1 MIYTER
7 MSRSAIHVDPNGQAS
22 VMKRIPFMTGTFN
35 EAWLQEVL
43 ADNPF
48 IIPSFEVGSEY
59 APLVCIGREVPVG
72 SGETQGYID
81 NLYLTPSG
89 HIVIVETKLFRN
101 QESRRTVVAQIIDYA
116 KELQKW
122 DCEMLNKVAEQYTL
136 KYEGQAKRIID
147 IMVARGGTS
156 YADEARLTDK
166 INDSLKRASFL
177 LMIIGDGIRSS
188 VQQLADFLNENTSM
202 AFNLALAE
210 MEIYQTDNGV
220 IVIPNL
226 LAKTSVIERN
236 IVSIHGSFVD
246 EETEHESASP
256 SKYIRK
262 PMLTRREFITKFC
275 ENGGFDADEVG
286 EFIADLDAIG
296 GIAVS
301 LSPTELAIKF
311 VLGEGK
317 TGSLVVFG
325 IASNQADVWLVPG
338 RIKSSLEKN
347 GVFPFDADDFLDF
360 YKEVVDDSRCKTPPY
375 ENIAG
380 FYYADVNEVLRRKQ
394 DFIRAVEQFVTS
406 IQKN

>member
-22 VMKRIPFMTGTFN
+22 VMKRIPFMTGSFN

-59 APLVCIGREVPVG
+59 APLICIGREVPVG
-72 SGETQGYID
+72 SGETKGYID

-89 HIVIVETKLFRN
+89 QIVIVETKLFRN

-122 DCEMLNKVAEQYTL
+122 DCEMLNEVAEQYTFRT
-136 KYEGQAKRIID
+136 EGQAKRIID
-147 IMVARGGTS
+147 IMAAKGLLGF
-156 YADEARLTDK
+156 ADESRLTDRV
-166 INDSLKRASFL
+166 NDSLKKASFL

-202 AFNLALAE
+202 SFNLALAE

-246 EETEHESASP
+246 EEPTIEEIAP
-256 SKYIRK
+256 NKYVRK
-262 PMLTRREFITKFC
+262 PMLTRREFVAKFC
-275 ENGGFDADEVG
+275 ENGGYDVDEVS

-296 GIAVS
+296 GINVS

-311 VLGEGK
+311 VLGDGK
-317 TGSLVVFG
+317 TCSLVVFG
-325 IASNQADVWLVPG
+325 VASEQADIWLVPG
-338 RIKSSLEKN
+338 RIKASLEKN
-347 GVFPFDADDFLDF
+347 GIFPFDADDFLEF
-360 YKEVVDDSRCKTPPY
+360 YKNVVDDSRCKTPPY
-375 ENIAG
+375 DNVSG
-380 FYYADVNEVLRRKQ
+380 FYYADVNEVLRLKQ
-394 DFIRAVEQFVTS
+394 DFIKAVEQFVTK
-406 IQKN
+406 IQEN

>member
-7 MSRSAIHVDPNGQAS
+7 MSRSAICVDPNGHAS
-22 VMKRIPFMTGTFN
+22 VMNRIPFMTGAFN
-35 EAWLQEVL
+35 EAWLQEIL

-89 HIVIVETKLFRN
+89 NIVIVETKLFRN

-122 DCEMLNKVAEQYTL
+122 NCEMINKVAEQYTL
-136 KYEGQAKRIID
+136 KTEGQAKRIID
-147 IMVARGGTS
+147 IMASRGYLSFT
-156 YADEARLTDK
+156 DEAKLTDK

-210 MEIYQTDNGV
+210 MEIYQTENSV

-226 LAKTSVIERN
+226 LTKTNVIERN
-236 IVSIHGSFVD
+236 IVSIHGSYFY
-246 EETEHESASP
+246 EEPEPEVSHTN
-256 SKYIRK
+256 KYIRK
-262 PMLTRREFITKFC
+262 PMLTRREFVTRFC
-275 ENGGFDADEVG
+275 ENGGYDEDEVG
-286 EFIADLDAIG
+286 EFIADLDAIS
-296 GIAVS
+296 GINIS
-301 LSPTELAIKF
+301 LSPTELAVKF
-311 VLGEGK
+311 VLGDGK
-317 TGSLVVFG
+317 SSSLVIFG
-325 IASNQADVWLVPG
+325 IASNQADIWLVPG
-338 RIKSSLEKN
+338 RIMSSLEKN

-375 ENIAG
+375 DNAAG

-394 DFIRAVEQFVTS
+394 DFIKAVEQFITS
-406 IQKN
+406 IQKS

>member
-22 VMKRIPFMTGTFN
+22 VMKRIPFMTGSFN
-35 EAWLQEVL
+35 EAWLQEIL

-48 IIPSFEVGSEY
+48 IIPSYEVGSEY

-72 SGETQGYID
+72 SGETKGYID
-81 NLYLTPSG
+81 NLYITPSG
-89 HIVIVETKLFRN
+89 QIVIVETKLFRN

-122 DCEMLNKVAEQYTL
+122 DCEMLNKVAEEYTF
-136 KYEGQAKRIID
+136 KSEGQSKRIID
-147 IMVARGGTS
+147 IMASKGCLTF
-156 YADEARLTDK
+156 ADEARLTDR

-210 MEIYQTDNGV
+210 MEIYQTENGV

-236 IVSIHGSFVD
+236 IVSIHGSYVD
-246 EETEHESASP
+246 EEAEPESVSP
-256 SKYIRK
+256 NKYIRK
-262 PMLTRREFITKFC
+262 PMLTRREFISKFC
-275 ENGGFDADEVG
+275 ENGGYDADEVG

-296 GIAVS
+296 GINIS
-301 LSPTELAIKF
+301 LSPTELAVKF

-317 TGSLVVFG
+317 TCSLVIFG
-325 IASNQADVWLVPG
+325 IASDQADIWLVPG
-338 RIKSSLEKN
+338 RIKASLEKN

-375 ENIAG
+375 DNVAG
-380 FYYADVNEVLRRKQ
+380 FYYADVNEVLHRKQ
-394 DFIRAVEQFVTS
+394 DFIRAVEQFITA